1 MWKQGS
7 LSLSKCDCLPSAD
20 SATFD
25 TKPFGFA
32 CLKLHAKGLQVCIQH
47 ERWGISGLPRRGMQS
62 RKWSSRVLFQKQ
74 CLHSNPGQ
82 SNLLLS
88 TGALPW
94 SQWLELW
101 EELPT
106 SQLHRTRVLC
116 ACWCR
121 CWGEKQGGLFSWKNI
136 CVSRQGYPDRSREH
150 SLVVGLTSGM
160 CLGKTLVHGLV
171 FWVDAFLILPYSVS
185 SQLLMPCVDLVFCIH
200 GLL

>member
-62 RKWSSRVLFQKQ
+62 RKWSSRVLFQNSVFILIQ
-74 CLHSNPGQ
+74 VSLIYCLA
-82 SNLLLS
+82 L
-88 TGALPW
+88 GALPR

-106 SQLHRTRVLC
+106 SQLHRTCVLC

-121 CWGEKQGGLFSWKNI
+121 CWGEKQGGLFSRKNI
-136 CVSRQGYPDRSREH
+136 CVSGQGYPE
-150 SLVVGLTSGM
+150 
-160 CLGKTLVHGLV
+160 
-171 FWVDAFLILPYSVS
+171 
-185 SQLLMPCVDLVFCIH
+185 
-200 GLL
+200 